1 MTTGFG
7 FGAALLAGL
16 VGSSHC
22 AAMCGGIAAAFATR
36 PVHSSGLVNRTLR
49 FNLGRLAGY
58 AVVGALLHAVL
69 VAGGS
74 LVPLTRASLGLRLLA
89 AVFMAALAGRL
100 LTGRDP
106 LGLDRAGLAFW
117 RRVAPLSGGA
127 RRLPE
132 AVRPVALGL
141 VWGFMPCG
149 LVYSVLLIAAAA
161 PDLGA
166 AALTMAGFWAGT
178 LPALVAV
185 STGSGIGLARLLG
198 TRYVAPAAGLIV
210 LAGAIATGYAAIGA
224 ATDPAH
230 HLHDPSCA
238 ATRLAGV
245 SH

>member
-1 MTTGFG
+1 MTPG

-36 PVHSSGLVNRTLR
+36 PVRPSGLVNRTVR

-58 AVVGALLHAVL
+58 AAVGALLHAVL
-69 VAGGS
+69 AAGGT
-74 LVPLTRASLGLRLLA
+74 LLPFTRASLALRLLA
-89 AVFMAALAGRL
+89 AVFMAALAARL
-100 LTGRDP
+100 LTGRDA

-117 RRVAPLSGGA
+117 RRVAPLAGRA
-127 RRLPE
+127 QRLPE

-166 AALTMAGFWAGT
+166 AALTMTGFWAGT
-178 LPALVAV
+178 LPALIAV
-185 STGSGIGLARLLG
+185 SMGSGIGLARLLR
-198 TRYVAPAAGLIV
+198 TRYLAPAAGLIV
-210 LAGAIATGYAAIGA
+210 LAGAVATGYAAVGA

-230 HLHDPSCA
+230 HLHEASCMT
-238 ATRLAGV
+238 TRLTLPAR
-245 SH
+245 